1 MSQWEGTYWH
11 VLLLLG
17 ILKYRREVID
27 VLAEPEAVV
36 ARNMRRTSKWRV
48 KALEGRQGQGEGA
61 KSKSRKRLQEVQA
74 ATRWWSSSYNL
85 PPRLAKHGYSCGS

>member
-1 MSQWEGTYWH
+1 MLQWEGTYWH

-36 ARNMRRTSKWRV
+36 ARSMRRSGGLRHWKPHGW
-48 KALEGRQGQGEGA
+48 ALV
-61 KSKSRKRLQEVQA
+61 L
-74 ATRWWSSSYNL
+74 
-85 PPRLAKHGYSCGS
+85 

>member
-1 MSQWEGTYWH
+1 MSQWEGTYWY

-36 ARNMRRTSKWRV
+36 ARSMRRSGGLRHWKPHGWTLVRHKTHRSKTEYSNPPGGIKRSRV
-48 KALEGRQGQGEGA
+48 
-61 KSKSRKRLQEVQA
+61 
-74 ATRWWSSSYNL
+74 
-85 PPRLAKHGYSCGS
+85 